1 MTAAL
6 AEDKEDVWFFCF
18 FVFQEKS
25 RDPHQLV
32 THVKMLG
39 TTWSKNVQKPYLE
52 QHTKTNETK
61 AKVCLAFM
69 FLIKNYI

>member
-1 MTAAL
+1 MWAKQHFLYIYYRDFMTAAL
-6 AEDKEDVWFFCF
+6 AEDKEDVCFFCF

-39 TTWSKNVQKPYLE
+39 TT
-52 QHTKTNETK
+52 
-61 AKVCLAFM
+61 
-69 FLIKNYI
+69 